1 MKQLPIGIQTFR
13 TIIEEDYLYIDKTEI
28 ALDLIRN
35 YQYVFLSRPRRFGK
49 SLFLSTLE
57 EIFKGN
63 QELFKGLNI
72 YDKWNFETKYP
83 VIHIDFAGNFRTPNS
98 LIYNLIHAL
107 ERNQE
112 RLDIKCKR
120 IEQFDTCFSDLI
132 INAYQKHNQ
141 KVVVLIDE
149 YDKAIVDNLDQIEVA
164 KENREIL
171 RSFYTILKSLDRYIK
186 FVFITG
192 VSKFS
197 RASIFSG
204 LNMLEDISLNPRFG
218 NICGYTQND
227 METTFKPYLEGIDLK
242 RVKEWYNGYNF
253 LKDKL
258 YNPFNILL
266 FIKNDYIFDNYWFS
280 TGTPSYLLKLIKQDK
295 YNISRLENIE
305 VGKEIINSFDIEN
318 LSLETIMFQS
328 GYLTIKKQLQQ
339 RNKIKYILD
348 YPNLE
353 TKMSFNDYLIRY
365 FVTNHQLKNSVE
377 DGLINAMEENDF
389 EKLRQSIESLFASIA
404 YNNFTKNDIQ
414 NYEGFYASVIY
425 AYFAGAGFDKMV
437 AEDAT
442 NKGRIDLS
450 VFIDDKVF
458 IFEFKVDSKGAL
470 KQIKENNYQQKYL
483 ADYNEIYLIGVE
495 FDSIERNVFGFEWER
510 G

>member
-1 MKQLPIGIQTFR
+1 LTAGVGF
-13 TIIEEDYLYIDKTEI
+13 
-28 ALDLIRN
+28 
-35 YQYVFLSRPRRFGK
+35 
-49 SLFLSTLE
+49 LE

-63 QELFKGLNI
+63 QELFKGLDI
-72 YDKWNFETKYP
+72 YDKWDFETKYP

-258 YNPFNILL
+258 YNPFDILL

-280 TGTPSYLLKLIKQDK
+280 TGTPSYLLKLIKQDR
-295 YNISRLENIE
+295 YNIARLENIE

-328 GYLTIKKQLQQ
+328 GYLTIKK
-339 RNKIKYILD
+339 
-348 YPNLE
+348 
-353 TKMSFNDYLIRY
+353 
-365 FVTNHQLKNSVE
+365 
-377 DGLINAMEENDF
+377 
-389 EKLRQSIESLFASIA
+389 
-404 YNNFTKNDIQ
+404 
-414 NYEGFYASVIY
+414 
-425 AYFAGAGFDKMV
+425 
-437 AEDAT
+437 
-442 NKGRIDLS
+442 
-450 VFIDDKVF
+450 
-458 IFEFKVDSKGAL
+458 
-470 KQIKENNYQQKYL
+470 
-483 ADYNEIYLIGVE
+483 
-495 FDSIERNVFGFEWER
+495 
-510 G
+510 